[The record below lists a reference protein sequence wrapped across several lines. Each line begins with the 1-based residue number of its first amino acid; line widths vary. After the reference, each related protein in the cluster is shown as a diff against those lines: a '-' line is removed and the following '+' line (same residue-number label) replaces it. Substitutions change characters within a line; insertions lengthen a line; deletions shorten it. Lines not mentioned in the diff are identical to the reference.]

1 MNDRLTPPAG
11 LSVQAFAK
19 LNLFL
24 HITGRRP
31 DGYHLLQS
39 VFVRIDWC
47 DHLQLQRREDGQLY
61 RHDLSQPL
69 PADDLCLQA
78 ARSLKQA
85 SGTAWGADIHIDKHI
100 PSGAGMG
107 GGSADAAA
115 VLSGLNTLWQLN
127 WPLERLA
134 RLALP
139 LGADVPFFLH
149 QRHAWVEGVG
159 EHIHPLALPRPWL
172 DTPVAVIKP
181 PVDLPTRDIFTHPAL
196 PRQTPPTTAD
206 ACLAAGPSF
215 GQNDMEG
222 VACLVAPEVR
232 QALRILQTLF
242 GQARMTGSGSAVFAW
257 LPDGTDV
264 PTAQQRL
271 LHALPSPDWQGK
283 ICRLLPQ

>member
-1 MNDRLTPPAG
+1 MR
-11 LSVQAFAK
+11 VQAFAK

-39 VFVRIDWC
+39 VFARIDWC
-47 DHLQLQRREDGQLY
+47 DELTLVCREDGQLL

-78 ARSLKQA
+78 ARSLQRA
-85 SGTAWGADIHIDKHI
+85 SGTTCGADIHIHKHI

-115 VLSGLNTLWQLN
+115 VLTSLNTLWQLN
-127 WPLERLA
+127 WPLHRLTE
-134 RLALP
+134 LALP

-149 QRHAWVEGVG
+149 QCHAWVEGVG
-159 EHIHPLALPRPWL
+159 EHIQPIALPPSWL
-172 DTPVAVIKP
+172 NTPVAVIKP
-181 PVDLPTRDIFTHPAL
+181 PVDLPTKDIFTHPAL
-196 PRQTPPTTAD
+196 PRQTPSVD
-206 ACLAAGPSF
+206 AASFLSEGPAF
-215 GQNDMEG
+215 GQNDMQS

-232 QALRILQTLF
+232 QALGILQALF

-257 LPDGTDV
+257 LPEGMDV
-264 PTAQQRL
+264 PTAQQHL
-271 LHALPSPDWQGK
+271 QLALPSSAWQGR
-283 ICRLLPQ
+283 ICHLLPQ